1 MFAGKNAIV
10 CCRAFIV
17 CFASIYY
24 PNARLN
30 VFASGI
36 YFYFSTHTH
45 IQVRATRKNYKFKT
59 NKRDCFKCAVFVA
72 RAHSCFHSFGKRN
85 LNPRLISKLK
95 ACLDLM
101 EAHLITP
108 ASNGHKSHTAN
119 NSAPRIS
126 NSTAPSNTKKRKKTI
141 SDNTSSNSYS
151 GFVSPNY
158 SSSSTLPIKQDH
170 HQQSDSPVK
179 RKRGRPPK
187 SILKQPLQHHSESDS
202 VEEVENFGQS
212 KPKRKN
218 LQSKMTRGDLRAD
231 DSAPSSI
238 ARRLSS
244 SPSVSSS
251 SLSQLISRFQLQY
264 EEMGRRYAEMGSLLA
279 EMKNTIEESRTPS
292 EQEIR
297 RELLDEIQRSI
308 FDRMPKR

>member
-1 MFAGKNAIV
+1 
-10 CCRAFIV
+10 
-17 CFASIYY
+17 
-24 PNARLN
+24 
-30 VFASGI
+30 
-36 YFYFSTHTH
+36 
-45 IQVRATRKNYKFKT
+45 
-59 NKRDCFKCAVFVA
+59 
-72 RAHSCFHSFGKRN
+72 
-85 LNPRLISKLK
+85 
-95 ACLDLM
+95 M

-308 FDRMPKR
+308 FDRMPKRWSGREIGVSSYWSYHVTACGRDEDFVPEMYERDSCCVSLSKIGAARRKIPSARANVSSSWQKLVQF